1 MPSCP
6 LESMRTGT
14 ASFAPVVAPMHLA
27 FQIRT
32 IISENPEAE
41 GEVKESSRSNP
52 SSPPQFEMTL
62 ARAAIE
68 TACATTGRQFSLT
81 GPLPGAAGKDCRSE
95 PQARVGRAGPGDP
108 RRPGRRPGVCPT
120 YIGASARRLAVAA
133 LNP

>member
-14 ASFAPVVAPMHLA
+14 ASFAPVVAPTHLA

-68 TACATTGRQFSLT
+68 TACATTNCW
-81 GPLPGAAGKDCRSE
+81 KDCRSE
-95 PQARVGRAGPGDP
+95 PQARVGRRAGPGDP
-108 RRPGRRPGVCPT
+108 RRPGADQGSAPPRLARRPGAWRWRP
-120 YIGASARRLAVAA
+120 
-133 LNP
+133 

>member
-32 IISENPEAE
+32 IISDNPEAE

-68 TACATTGRQFSLT
+68 TACATTNCW
-81 GPLPGAAGKDCRSE
+81 KDCRSE
-95 PQARVGRAGPGDP
+95 PQARVGRRAGPGDP
-108 RRPGRRPGVCPT
+108 RRPGRRSGVCPT
-120 YIGASARRLAVAA
+120 
-133 LNP
+133 